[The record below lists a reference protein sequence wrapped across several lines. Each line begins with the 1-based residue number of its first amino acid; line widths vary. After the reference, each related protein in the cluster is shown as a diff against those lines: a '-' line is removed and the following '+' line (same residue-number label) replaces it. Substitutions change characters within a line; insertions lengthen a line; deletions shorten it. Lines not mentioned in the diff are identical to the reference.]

1 MQQGGALPPPPP
13 SATSQPA
20 GGALRQR
27 RSIFAS
33 AEMAGA
39 GSGAPV
45 TLLHSEYCGHPYGT
59 RRCLLQM
66 VRSACC
72 NLALP

>member
-1 MQQGGALPPPPP
+1 MQHGGVLPPPPP
-13 SATSQPA
+13 SAALQPA

-45 TLLHSEYCGHPYGT
+45 TLSHSD
-59 RRCLLQM
+59 
-66 VRSACC
+66 
-72 NLALP
+72 

>member
-1 MQQGGALPPPPP
+1 MQHGGVLPPPPPP
-13 SATSQPA
+13 SAASQPA

-45 TLLHSEYCGHPYGT
+45 IALH
-59 RRCLLQM
+59 
-66 VRSACC
+66 ACSSMFPAQVE
-72 NLALP
+72 LADYEN